1 VRSHSRQICRRA
13 DLRVDRAG
21 VNHLLICSVR
31 MVLVLIGTC
40 SSRRVG
46 RVVLY
51 ASTRSD
57 NFGGGDV
64 NLNVNVSVLV

>member
-1 VRSHSRQICRRA
+1 MQSHSRSICRRA

-21 VNHLLICSVR
+21 VNHLLIGLAR
-31 MVLVLIGTC
+31 MVLVLIGAC
-40 SSRRVG
+40 ASRRVD

-57 NFGGGDV
+57 NFGGG
-64 NLNVNVSVLV
+64 